1 MDDIEQRAIALKAK
15 LRDFLSGERCDDLG
29 VVLVD
34 LGLEM
39 EAARFRSAPD
49 TADAE
54 RLMQHPSVTEDSVSR
69 YALTDEGIGQIL
81 GVLSL
86 AGLKYLDHQTSA
98 HVADRVAADEKADLA
113 AFQASA
119 GQTVNSAF
127 AQAESSGVSSYG
139 ALSILL
145 LKAVFAGK
153 KHGLSPAAISRIL
166 LDIITIV
173 HRPPAPPPVMDDATI
188 AAALAKQLGVSVA
201 TARKYMRGAQE
212 LFGDE

>member
-1 MDDIEQRAIALKAK
+1 MDDIQRRAAELKAR
-15 LRDFLSGERCDDLG
+15 LTDFLSDQRCDDLG

-39 EAARFRSAPD
+39 EAARFRSPPD
-49 TADAE
+49 AANAE
-54 RLMQHPSVTEDSVSR
+54 RLMQHPSVSADSLSR
-69 YALTDEGIGQIL
+69 YALSDEGIGQIL
-81 GVLSL
+81 GVLAL
-86 AGLKYLDHQTSA
+86 AGLKYLDHQPSA
-98 HVADRVAADEKADLA
+98 HVADLVTADEKVDLA

-119 GQTVNSAF
+119 GQAVSAVLS
-127 AQAESSGVSSYG
+127 QAENSGVSPYG

-145 LKAVFAGK
+145 LKTVFAGK
-153 KHGLSPAAISRIL
+153 KLGLSPAAISRIL
-166 LDIITIV
+166 LDIVTIV
-173 HRPPAPPPVMDDATI
+173 HRPPAPPPAMDDAAI